1 MRKDGAQSIEV
12 ERAPLPQELV
22 LQSSVL
28 RNEPVSEYACV
39 RGPSMFCCCD
49 CCLVAYAYARLATR
63 PVGWIDAI
71 AGAYLCDFRAVAG
84 ARYRPRFFAS
94 CVFGCECRVVFRD
107 LRIRSNRV

>member
-71 AGAYLCDFRAVAG
+71 AGAPVSLREASVRWRARGTV
-84 ARYRPRFFAS
+84 
-94 CVFGCECRVVFRD
+94 RVSLPLAYSGV
-107 LRIRSNRV
+107 SGV

>member
-49 CCLVAYAYARLATR
+49 CCLVARMRMRGFATR

-71 AGAYLCDFRAVAG
+71 AGAYLCDFRAVG
-84 ARYRPRFFAS
+84 ARGT
-94 CVFGCECRVVFRD
+94 VRVSLPLAYSGV
-107 LRIRSNRV
+107 SGV

>member
-49 CCLVAYAYARLATR
+49 CCLVAYARLATR

-71 AGAYLCDFRAVAG
+71 AGARIAARLPCGGGREVPSAFLCL
-84 ARYRPRFFAS
+84 
-94 CVFGCECRVVFRD
+94 
-107 LRIRSNRV
+107 LRIRV